1 MCLEKKTVT
10 ENKKHKEFSLCF
22 SRFGSLFVFLW
33 YFQNYHFCH
42 PVTPQKFS
50 LLSMMVHLKMGRYI
64 DELDTI
70 LISDSLLPV
79 FDFLL
84 FFESSQVDRVF
95 FSDDGRELVEIRL
108 RHIVSLSLSELSLH
122 DIRESLDE
130 YLEWL
135 TISDLSSSFSMILMS
150 LSRSTDSS
158 DIAQDLITLCC

>member
-1 MCLEKKTVT
+1 
-10 ENKKHKEFSLCF
+10 
-22 SRFGSLFVFLW
+22 
-33 YFQNYHFCH
+33 
-42 PVTPQKFS
+42 
-50 LLSMMVHLKMGRYI
+50 MMVHLEMGWPI
-64 DELDTI
+64 DEIDTI

-108 RHIVSLSLSELSLH
+108 RDIVSLPLSELSLH
-122 DIRESLDE
+122 DIGESLDE
-130 YLEWL
+130 DLEWL
-135 TISDLSSSFSMILMS
+135 TISDLSSFSMILLMS